1 MRKWFFHLFGFLFSF
16 LFFFLAYGHCGEV
29 QQGLCNSL
37 LMRSGQGHLWS
48 RKPTTNAKQNPQ
60 PQNHEVT
67 FKKTTKSSSSLL
79 LGFPHGNYSN
89 SCLFFFFCWDF
100 LYQWETSWSSGAWKY
115 SSCSLDKRYH
125 DQRKQNCFSA
135 VPGVLYFFKR
145 SRVKFFRCGDDG
157 LSVPCW
163 SMKIP
168 RQISQTLRSHVM
180 KNKF

>member
-16 LFFFLAYGHCGEV
+16 LFFSWLTDIVAKYSRGFVTVYWWGVAKDICGLENPLPMQNKTLNLKTMKWLFKRPQKAPALSSWDSPMGITRTAAY
-29 QQGLCNSL
+29 
-37 LMRSGQGHLWS
+37 
-48 RKPTTNAKQNPQ
+48 
-60 PQNHEVT
+60 
-67 FKKTTKSSSSLL
+67 
-79 LGFPHGNYSN
+79 
-89 SCLFFFFCWDF
+89 FFFCWDF

-168 RQISQTLRSHVM
+168 RQISQTLGSHVM